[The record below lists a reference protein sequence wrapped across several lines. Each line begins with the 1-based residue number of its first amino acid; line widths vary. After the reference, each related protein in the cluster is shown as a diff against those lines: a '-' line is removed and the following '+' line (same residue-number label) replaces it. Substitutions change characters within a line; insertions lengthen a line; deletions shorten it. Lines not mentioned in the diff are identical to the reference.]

1 MLVTHLLIF
10 IIRSGV
16 IDFAIQGFI
25 VEGFAYF
32 NAPLKFLGNKRFSY
46 GQTLSFQLL
55 LQSLTD
61 TLVPM
66 DDGDVLIKGRSNKT
80 QPIAAAFDVLPGTQ
94 FRNYTVIP
102 LCRYS

>member
-1 MLVTHLLIF
+1 MLVTHLLLF

-16 IDFAIQGFI
+16 IDFAIRGFI

-32 NAPLKFLGNKRFSY
+32 NAPLKFLGNKRLSF

-55 LQSLTD
+55 LQSLPD
-61 TLVPM
+61 TLMPM
-66 DDGDVLIKGRSNKT
+66 DDGDVLIKGRSKT
-80 QPIAAAFDVLPGTQ
+80 QPIAAALDALPGTQ